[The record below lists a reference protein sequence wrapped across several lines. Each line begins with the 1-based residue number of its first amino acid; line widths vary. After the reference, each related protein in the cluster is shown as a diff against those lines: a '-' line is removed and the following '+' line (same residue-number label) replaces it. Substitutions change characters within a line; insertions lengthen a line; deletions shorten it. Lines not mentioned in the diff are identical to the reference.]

1 MNQPSPTIRLAPR
14 PTAADIIEIR
24 RNRPMVSSLK
34 VAELFERNHRDVLRA
49 IRKELSAEI
58 SLRKLAQSE
67 ETNARGKAIPVF
79 WLTEEQ
85 ALVVMPFIG
94 GRMAREGQRKL
105 VRAYLWYRDN
115 YANPPR
121 RDLIAA
127 KRAAHHPMMG
137 ALIEMREEAGKET
150 DARHFQ
156 CENKLVNWVVTGE
169 FKAIDE
175 ATLSNDQ
182 AELLRLVRERNA
194 AFLLAGIDYPERKK
208 RLLDYAMRQRTRIMA
223 AEAQR

>member
-1 MNQPSPTIRLAPR
+1 MNKAIAKTIDSR
-14 PTAADIIEIR
+14 PTTADIIQIH

-34 VAELFERNHRDVLRA
+34 IAELFGRRHDSVLRA
-49 IRKELSAEI
+49 IRKELAGEI
-58 SLRKLAQSE
+58 SLRKLAESE
-67 ETNARGKAIPVF
+67 STNSRGKTIPVY
-79 WLTEEQ
+79 WLDERS
-85 ALVVMPFIG
+85 ALILMPFVG
-94 GRMAREGQRKL
+94 GRKSIEGQQKL
-105 VRAYLWYRDN
+105 VDAYLWYRDN

-121 RDLIAA
+121 RDIIAA
-127 KRAAHHPMMG
+127 KRAAHHPMIG

-208 RLLDYAMRQRTRIMA
+208 RLLDYAMRQRTRIMV
-223 AEAQR
+223 AEAPQ

>member
-1 MNQPSPTIRLAPR
+1 MNQESTASRLAPR

-34 VAELFERNHRDVLRA
+34 VAELFGRRHDNVLAA
-49 IRKELSAEI
+49 IRKELAEEI
-58 SLRKLAQSE
+58 SLLKVKESE

-105 VRAYLWYRDN
+105 VRAYLWYRDHF
-115 YANPPR
+115 ADPPR

-127 KRAAHHPMMG
+127 KRAAHHPMMD
-137 ALIEMREEAGKET
+137 ALTEMREEAGKET

-175 ATLSNDQ
+175 ASLSNEQ
-182 AELLRLVRERNA
+182 VELLRLVRERNA
-194 AFLLAGIDYPERKK
+194 AFLLAGIDYPERKR
-208 RLLDYAMRQRTRIMA
+208 RLAAFAMRQRSKLIA
-223 AEAQR
+223 A